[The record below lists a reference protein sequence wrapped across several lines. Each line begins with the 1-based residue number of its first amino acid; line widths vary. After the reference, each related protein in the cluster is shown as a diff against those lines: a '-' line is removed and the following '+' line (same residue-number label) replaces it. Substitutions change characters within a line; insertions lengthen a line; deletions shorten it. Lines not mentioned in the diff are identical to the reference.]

1 MKDWLKQQATEF
13 TAWIGFIICICAFVA
28 PEWVV
33 FTLGVLLIAIDDV
46 KAAEFVKKI
55 APGVSNRIDRM

>member
-1 MKDWLKQQATEF
+1 MKAWLKQQVTEF
-13 TAWIGFIICICAFVA
+13 TAWTGFAICICSFFA
-28 PEWVV
+28 PAWVI

-55 APGVSNRIDRM
+55 APAATRKLDRM